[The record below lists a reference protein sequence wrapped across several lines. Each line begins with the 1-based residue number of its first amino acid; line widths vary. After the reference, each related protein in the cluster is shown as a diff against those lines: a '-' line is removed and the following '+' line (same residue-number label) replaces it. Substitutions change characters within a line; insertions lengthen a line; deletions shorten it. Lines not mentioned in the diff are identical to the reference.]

1 VSFFSGLIH
10 PDSFLVGT
18 TRCGEE
24 VDGEGGRMKRDE
36 GGVCLG
42 DGALKSSVLV
52 GVRGWALAITNI
64 DRLL

>member
-1 VSFFSGLIH
+1 MSFFSGLIH
-10 PDSFLVGT
+10 PDSFLVAT
-18 TRCGEE
+18 ARCGAL
-24 VDGEGGRMKRDE
+24 DGEGGRMKREE

-42 DGALKSSVLV
+42 DGELKSSVLV

>member
-1 VSFFSGLIH
+1 
-10 PDSFLVGT
+10 
-18 TRCGEE
+18 
-24 VDGEGGRMKRDE
+24 MKREE

-42 DGALKSSVLV
+42 DGELKSSVLV